1 MLNGSLMIVYIP
13 LTNYV
18 VCTSKFSSQC
28 ENFLHLMW
36 YLLYVLIAILLL
48 SFTGELSPKK
58 GYHCNGKSNSRE
70 AWLSAE
76 IQGIVS

>member
-1 MLNGSLMIVYIP
+1 MIVYIP

-18 VCTSKFSSQC
+18 VCRLQFSSHC
-28 ENFLHLMW
+28 ENFLLLMW
-36 YLLYVLIAILLL
+36 YLLSVFITILLL
-48 SFTGELSPKK
+48 PFAGELPPKK

-76 IQGIVS
+76 IQGIVL